1 MEQGRS
7 GCNAWGCQA
16 FVLGIL
22 AGGALAT
29 LALVALGGS
38 AAEVDVSPLENRV
51 EPWGTDLA
59 VTVSEAYIN
68 QIVAEELAT
77 RNIDQVSR
85 IIIDVRPGN
94 VMHST
99 LEGNINLGGFLIA
112 PRVDSDVQLSAR
124 DGQLYMR
131 ILKATIGPVTIVRD
145 NLPALAQS
153 LFESVERTMHSS
165 MNEPIQAQGLTVQH
179 LSSDEETLSLGLN
192 AR

>member
-7 GCNAWGCQA
+7 GCNAWGCLA

-29 LALVALGGS
+29 LAIVALGGG
-38 AAEVDVSPLENRV
+38 AVEIDESPLENRV

-59 VTVSEAYIN
+59 VTVGEAYIN

-85 IIIDVRPGN
+85 IIIDVKPGN

-112 PRVDSDVQLSAR
+112 PRVESDVQLSAQ
-124 DGQLYMR
+124 DGQLNIR
-131 ILKATIGPVTIVRD
+131 ILRATIGPVTIVRD
-145 NLPALAQS
+145 DMPALAQS
-153 LFESVERTMHSS
+153 LFESVEQTMKAP
-165 MNEPIQAQGLTVQH
+165 MNEPIEAQGLTVQH
-179 LSSDEETLSLGLN
+179 LTSDEQSLSLGLN